1 MNHIPTVNFNSIMPF
16 LRSAQRTNWTILRVE
31 DSICNLEFVNKI
43 NELSKTVAFKS
54 KDNSK
59 VYEGIGIQYKSTD
72 ITEDEKKYNTLDS
85 YSNYVAFEEEIGD
98 FVSYDKKEKCYIVIS
113 DLRKIKLSEV
123 SKNLRDRAKE
133 LDDKVNDSNLQVLD
147 HIFLNEWA
155 KLFKDFVL
163 HFLNNNI
170 FLYRGRLLNCKYG
183 KSGSAIHVDNNVR
196 LHIPIYT
203 NKKCTTTF
211 YDKQKKLIGEY
222 HMPADGSFYLF
233 NSWLPHSFRNLG
245 DKDRLHAV
253 FSFDDQL
260 PKKFNNIYK
269 STNDLKNVMLN
280 DLNKF

>member
-31 DSICNLEFVNKI
+31 DNICNLEFINKI
-43 NELSKTVAFKS
+43 NELSKTVVFKM

-59 VYEGIGIQYKSTD
+59 VYEGIGIQYKGTD
-72 ITEDEKKYNTLDS
+72 ITEDEKNFNTLDQF
-85 YSNYVAFEEEIGD
+85 SNYVFFDEEIGD
-98 FVSYDKKEKCYIVIS
+98 FVSYSIKEKCYIAMS
-113 DLRKIKLSEV
+113 DFRRIKLSEV
-123 SKNLRDRAKE
+123 SERLQDKAKYLE
-133 LDDKVNDSNLQVLD
+133 TKANDSNLQALNHV
-147 HIFLNEWA
+147 FLNEWA
-155 KLFKDFVL
+155 KMFKDFIL

-183 KSGSAIHVDNNVR
+183 KLGSAVHVDNNVR

-233 NSWLPHSFRNLG
+233 NSWLPHSFRNIG
-245 DKDRLHAV
+245 DEDRLHAV

-260 PKKFNNIYK
+260 PKSFNTIYK
-269 STNDLKNVMLN
+269 SINDLKNVMLN

>member
-1 MNHIPTVNFNSIMPF
+1 MNHIPTVNFNSIMTF
-16 LRSAQRTNWTILRVE
+16 LKSAQRTNWTILRVE

-155 KLFKDFVL
+155 KLFKDFAL

-183 KSGSAIHVDNNVR
+183 KLGSAVHVDNNVR

-233 NSWLPHSFRNLG
+233 NSWLPHSFRNIG
-245 DKDRLHAV
+245 DEDRLHAV